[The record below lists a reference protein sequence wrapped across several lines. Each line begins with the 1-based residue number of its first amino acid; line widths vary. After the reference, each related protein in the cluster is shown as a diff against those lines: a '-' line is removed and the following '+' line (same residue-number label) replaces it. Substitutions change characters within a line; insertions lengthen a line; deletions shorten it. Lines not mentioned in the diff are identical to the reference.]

1 MSNEQHSGELEFDDL
16 LAQYTERVRNG
27 EKPPIIDYL
36 NRYPNLAE
44 EINEFFPVI
53 MQLEEGKNEAESEE
67 SAGRWKFPVIEKLGD
82 YLLVREIGRGGMGVV
97 YEARQSSLDRR
108 VALKV
113 LKEELVD
120 DPKNLAR
127 FQREGR
133 MAAMLHHA
141 NIVPVLGTGSE
152 RGSNYIVMQMV
163 EGVGLDRIIHLMI
176 GEDDPAGPDTMFE
189 SADPPPPQDEVQKI
203 TVQSLLD
210 DAGTNMDWRKFAAMS
225 CQIASALSHAHQ
237 QQLIH
242 RDIKPSN
249 LIVDRQGKPWVVD
262 FGLARNF
269 NSGDDFSRVAGTP
282 RYMAPEQMVGNATAQ
297 SDIFGLGLSLYEL
310 ASHTRV
316 YENSA
321 EDQADFLPESRNSLT
336 PLNELVPGIPKDLHR
351 ILMKCVSLEPD
362 HRYQSAADLTEDLE
376 RFLENRPLANVRVSP
391 IDRARRWAQ
400 RNPSTAIASA
410 IATILL
416 IGIAI
421 LSSVN
426 YWNQHNQLVKSE
438 ATLQVSIDAL
448 DTVYNRLAPDADSN
462 ELFSS
467 ENAELLNELLQS
479 YDRLAQLDTQNTEL
493 KQTAA
498 EVNYR
503 VGEINR
509 RLGRGDKA
517 LVAFDRS
524 IEIFNELQQQG
535 DDQESLATV
544 QIARGM
550 VGKAR
555 VRAGSPEEG
564 FQRMQDALDW
574 IDLQLIAAQ
583 KSGSDIRADLQ
594 FEKARAL
601 FYLSVTPRRPTADL
615 DSNPGDA
622 SANKNHLSSPSVLS
636 RSIVILEQWQEPKP
650 ERVRALLAKGY
661 SARSQQFDDPD
672 FNDAIAIQESL
683 VSEFPESKKFQ
694 ITLVEI
700 WAGIAPQKLAF
711 KDFPRAAENLREAAR
726 LAKNFS
732 LADVNVNQIVGRLYH
747 KLALF
752 YGRLNESESKF
763 SRSQIG
769 TMLGNSARKP
779 LDQAILYGQ
788 LAVELEEQYR
798 NIKSAETPTASPRE
812 LGWLLNLRLTLCK
825 LLWARNLGTDRQQA
839 LKIIEQSQAQVGSIN
854 LSSKKGRALA
864 VTLKQLSAIPRR

>member
-36 NRYPNLAE
+36 NRYPQLAE
-44 EINEFFPVI
+44 EINEFFPII
-53 MQLEEGKNEAESEE
+53 MQLEEGKNDAENEE
-67 SAGRWKFPVIEKLGD
+67 SSSRWKFPVIEKLGD

-163 EGVGLDRIIHLMI
+163 EGVGLDRIINLLI
-176 GEDDPAGPDTMFE
+176 GDDSAAPDTMFE
-189 SADPPPPQDEVQKI
+189 AVDPPPPQDEVQKI
-203 TVQSLLD
+203 ASQSLLN
-210 DAGTNMDWRKFAAMS
+210 ANGTSMDWRKFAAMS

-237 QQLIH
+237 CQLIH

-269 NSGDDFSRVAGTP
+269 NSGDDVSRVAGTP
-282 RYMAPEQMVGNATAQ
+282 RYMAPEQMVGNATAK

-316 YENSA
+316 YENPA
-321 EDQADFLPESRNSLT
+321 VEQAGFFPESRESLT
-336 PLNELVPGIPKDLHR
+336 PLNQLVPSIPKDLHR

-362 HRYQSAADLTEDLE
+362 NRYQNAADLTEDLE
-376 RFLENRPLANVRVSP
+376 RFLDNRPLANVRVSP
-391 IDRARRWAQ
+391 IDRGRRWAQ

-410 IATILL
+410 IATVLL

-448 DTVYNRLAPDADSN
+448 DTVYDRLAPDADSS
-462 ELFSS
+462 EAFTS
-467 ENAELLNELLQS
+467 ENAELLNELLPS
-479 YDRLAQLDTQNTEL
+479 YDRLAKLDTQNNEL

-503 VGEINR
+503 VGEMNR
-509 RLGRGDKA
+509 RLGRENKA
-517 LVAFDRS
+517 LAAFDRS

-535 DDQESLATV
+535 QDGEQLAKV

-555 VRAGSPEEG
+555 VKAGKPSDN
-564 FQRMQDALDW
+564 FQRMQDALEW
-574 IDLQLIAAQ
+574 IDLQLEAAQ
-583 KSGSDIRADLQ
+583 KSGSGIRADLL

-601 FYLSVTPRRPTADL
+601 FYLSVNPGSLTGKF
-615 DSNPGDA
+615 DSNPSNTA
-622 SANKNHLSSPSVLS
+622 LPKARPTSLAVLS
-636 RSIVILEQWQEPKP
+636 RSIVILEQWHEPKP

-661 SARSQQFDDPD
+661 SARSQQFDDQD
-672 FNDAIAIQESL
+672 FNDATAMQESL
-683 VSEFPESKKFQ
+683 VSEFPESKQFQ

-700 WAGIAPQKLAF
+700 WAGIDPQELSLE
-711 KDFPRAAENLREAAR
+711 DFPRVAENLREAAR

-732 LADVNVNQIVGRLYH
+732 LADVSVNQIVKHLYH

-752 YGRLNESESKF
+752 YGRLNDSEAQF
-763 SRSQIG
+763 SRGQIG
-769 TMLGNSARKP
+769 LMLGNSARKP
-779 LDQAILYGQ
+779 LDQAILFAR

-798 NIKSAETPTASPRE
+798 NVKSTNARLPVGD
-812 LGWLLNLRLTLCK
+812 LGWLLRTRQTLCE
-825 LLWARNLGTDRQQA
+825 LLWERNLGTDRQQA
-839 LKIIEQSQAQVGSIN
+839 LKIIEASQTQVGSIN
-854 LSSKKGRALA
+854 LSSKQGRELS
-864 VTLKQLSAIPRR
+864 VILQQLTDIPRR